1 MIYNFLNIYYTMDI
15 LEKVM
20 TQIYENK
27 ADYKEGDYIQLC
39 NELKDCYNKIKGIP
53 VKLDEGKGDASASE
67 AGDDDEIILEF
78 SWGEGYS
85 DQYLPSYSAD
95 YIEPY

>member
-53 VKLDEGKGDASASE
+53 VKLDEGKGDASD
-67 AGDDDEIILEF
+67 DDDEIILEF
-78 SWGEGYS
+78 SFSEGYS

>member
-1 MIYNFLNIYYTMDI
+1 MDI

-53 VKLDEGKGDASASE
+53 VKLDEGKGDASD
-67 AGDDDEIILEF
+67 DDDEIILEF